1 MRSVVTVVVVAAI
14 VGFGWVFS
22 LPSKSECTAS
32 GRIVDPTERHCESA
46 AGFQQLQEHA
56 LFHSRET
63 VLGAAILL
71 AIGFA
76 VQHYRRRRPSDE
88 SSTGQ

>member
-1 MRSVVTVVVVAAI
+1 MRLVVMFVVVAAI

-22 LPSKSECTAS
+22 LPSKSECIAS

-46 AGFQQLQEHA
+46 AGYEQLQEHG

-63 VLGAAILL
+63 VLGAAIVL
-71 AIGFA
+71 ATGYAI
-76 VQHYRRRRPSDE
+76 QRYRRRRPSNVAP
-88 SSTGQ
+88 TA